1 MSEADPRDE
10 RLWEAGWE
18 GHTVAQR
25 QRMARLSIGEKL
37 QWLEDAHR
45 LVRQLERA
53 RRASAAPAP
62 PHDSGTQ
69 SG

>member
-1 MSEADPRDE
+1 MGEADPRDE

-18 GHTVAQR
+18 GHSVAQR

-62 PHDSGTQ
+62 TPYSETQ

>member
-1 MSEADPRDE
+1 MSEADPRDA

-18 GHTVAQR
+18 GHSLAQR
-25 QRMARLSIGEKL
+25 QRMARLSIGQKL

-53 RRASAAPAP
+53 RSASPAPAP
-62 PHDSGTQ
+62 AHDSRTQ